1 MGSGCEIDILG
12 TRKELFVQSLYMENP
27 KTPETLEAQDPGD
40 KTLEDASGPAGLSD
54 VSEYCTGLE
63 SMPEISVEENGKGVD
78 VNDTGV
84 GVDNVEVVNRVVEV
98 EERNDGVEGEN
109 VVMGVETLGGN
120 EESCMDGVGI
130 EKGRPVDGG
139 LDRGIEAQEG
149 SMDSKQE
156 GGLVGL
162 VSNGSEDVGVEKIV
176 QQEGMKEDGGSG
188 LDGIKSARE
197 KEVSGDGISL
207 FVDICGP
214 PAGPTQDNL
223 GEEKCCGSMA
233 SGEKSKEAGDV
244 EEDMA
249 TDNPEHSFSVGD
261 VVWVKTKSQTW
272 WPGKIYDPL
281 DVPEHAA
288 KREQRDCLL
297 IGYFGSGH
305 VAWCSL
311 SQLRPFQENFEHMLG
326 QNKSRSFIG
335 AAEKAAHE
343 FGRRVKQEMTCSC
356 ALKQS
361 QQSDGDVQSKEGVAG
376 PDHKSSE
383 FGEFSVTQFEPAKFL
398 LQLKNLALVVS
409 MPGMIEF
416 AVAQNRLSAFY
427 RSIGHVQLPMHQL
440 RETSD
445 ITAEENF
452 QCSPFTD
459 LQNESEVLGNKF
471 LLQEK
476 NEDLAEGLD
485 GGMGAAPENCKSNA
499 AAKDTVSNDKRSKS
513 MERKREDDS
522 EIKNGSESRERKKSR
537 YLSFPY
543 INWGPKGL
551 PTETEDPKAP
561 KVPEGA
567 DTNVNPGEFTGSPA
581 IVKCSSKK
589 FWRKWYNKF
598 ISGSYKYGNLELI
611 NASSAEFLS
620 KLRFTAVDCLY
631 PNENENFDSIEW
643 FFSRFRISVYRDES
657 LYEMYCKN
665 MAAQNENIAAEPSL
679 LVDNPQEIK
688 QSSPTAKTV
697 SKKRKEKAI
706 LQNSGAELTASI
718 PNVVGSDVSGLRH
731 VNGHPDTDTGKDS
744 IEINPPS
751 PNGKPEGK
759 TGKKKGKANS
769 GRSKTKSLS
778 GLSDVNI
785 NIATSSS
792 FFNDYL
798 GTGHLNSSGKPKKT
812 KPKKGAGPTS
822 LQTKPATGIPDLN
835 GNCAIPISSVED
847 QLVTGHVTSAGKPEP
862 KKRKKKGVAS
872 GPLEIQVASGLQH
885 LNRNIDE
892 PGSLVI
898 DLGVMRPHSLDGIT
912 RKNDTEGKE
921 EVTSVCLNSKLAGG
935 PQSVIG
941 SYAKPDLVVKDPQD
955 FSPLSAE
962 GKPRKRER
970 KRKDKATSENKLT
983 GGIPDLNGISSEYSP
998 LGKEF
1003 QETNGLLSQIK
1014 SERKK
1019 RRRKGEA
1026 TSDHLRG
1033 KLTAGRPDINI
1044 NHASVE
1050 TNGEAPETAL
1060 LLTFAPGVP
1069 MPSKEDLFATFC
1081 RFGPLKE
1088 SESQLLK
1095 DSGSAQVVFMKSADA
1110 GEAFGSL
1117 EKNNPFGAALANYRL
1132 HHLSAVS
1139 RVLEPDMTLLT
1150 TSTEGSIT
1158 PGKPSGSMPNTGEV
1172 PPLDFIRQNLQM
1184 MTSMLE
1190 KAGDNLSPETRAKLE
1205 GEIKG
1210 LLKKVTSVAGSSSS

>member
-1 MGSGCEIDILG
+1 VPSGCVIDILG
-12 TRKELFVQSLYMENP
+12 TKKELLVRSSYMENP
-27 KTPETLEAQDPGD
+27 KTPETLE
-40 KTLEDASGPAGLSD
+40 EASGPAGLSD
-54 VSEYCTGLE
+54 FSEYCTGLE
-63 SMPEISVEENGKGVD
+63 SIPEIPVEKKGEGVGA
-78 VNDTGV
+78 NDTSV
-84 GVDNVEVVNRVVEV
+84 GVDNVEMVNRVVEV
-98 EERNDGVEGEN
+98 EKRNDGIEGEN
-109 VVMGVETLGGN
+109 VVVGVETMGGN
-120 EESCMDGVGI
+120 EDNCINGVGI
-130 EKGRPVDGG
+130 EKGCPVEGG
-139 LDRGIEAQEG
+139 LDRDNEAQKG

-156 GGLVGL
+156 GVLVGL
-162 VSNGSEDVGVEKIV
+162 VSNESEDVGVEKIV
-176 QQEGMKEDGGSG
+176 QQEGMKEDSGSV
-188 LDGIKSARE
+188 LDGVDSAR
-197 KEVSGDGISL
+197 KDEVSGDGISL

-214 PAGPTQDNL
+214 PAGPTQYNL
-223 GEEKCCGSMA
+223 VEEKCCGSTA

-244 EEDMA
+244 EEDKEI
-249 TDNPEHSFSVGD
+249 DNPEYNFSVGD

-281 DVPEHAA
+281 DVPGHAA
-288 KREQRDCLL
+288 KSEQRDCLL
-297 IGYFGSGH
+297 IGYFGSSH
-305 VAWCSL
+305 IAWCSL
-311 SQLRPFQENFEHMLG
+311 SHLRPFQENFEHMLG

-343 FGRRVKQEMTCSC
+343 FGRCIKQEMTCSC

-361 QQSDGDVQSKEGVAG
+361 QQSAGVQSKEGVAR
-376 PDHKSSE
+376 PDRKSGE
-383 FGEFSVTQFEPAKFL
+383 LGEFSVTQFEPANFI
-398 LQLKNLALVVS
+398 LQLKNLALVGS

-427 RSIGHVQLPMHQL
+427 RSIGHFQLPMHQL
-440 RETSD
+440 QETSD
-445 ITAEENF
+445 IEDSDDGLLMVKSKFDVQIEDQVIQSA
-452 QCSPFTD
+452 D
-459 LQNESEVLGNKF
+459 LQKESEVLGNNF

-476 NEDLAEGLD
+476 IEDVADGLD
-485 GGMGAAPENCKSNA
+485 GEMGAVPEDCKSNA
-499 AAKDTVSNDKRSKS
+499 AEKDTVSNDKTSKS
-513 MERKREDDS
+513 KERKRGNDS
-522 EIKNGSESRERKKSR
+522 EAKNGSESRERKKSR

-543 INWGPKGL
+543 VNWGHKGL
-551 PTETEDPKAP
+551 PDETEDPKAP
-561 KVPEGA
+561 QAPEEA
-567 DTNVNPGEFTGSPA
+567 DTNVNPGQFTGSPA
-581 IVKCSSKK
+581 IVKCSSKR
-589 FWRKWYNKF
+589 FWRKWYSKF
-598 ISGSYKYGNLELI
+598 ISGSNKYGNLELI

-631 PNENENFDSIEW
+631 PNESENFDSIEW

-665 MAAQNENIAAEPSL
+665 MAAHNENIAAEPSL
-679 LVDNPQEIK
+679 LADNPQEIK
-688 QSSPTAKTV
+688 HSSPTAKTV

-706 LQNSGAELTASI
+706 LQQSGAELTAS
-718 PNVVGSDVSGLRH
+718 

-744 IEINPPS
+744 REINHPS
-751 PNGKPEGK
+751 LNGKPEGK
-759 TGKKKGKANS
+759 IGKKKGKANL

-792 FFNDYL
+792 IFNDYL
-798 GTGHLNSSGKPKKT
+798 GTGPLNSSGKPKKT
-812 KPKKGAGPTS
+812 KPKKGASPTC
-822 LQTKPATGIPDLN
+822 LQTKPTTGIPDLN
-835 GNCAIPISSVED
+835 GNCAVPISAVED

-862 KKRKKKGVAS
+862 KKRKKKAAAS
-872 GPLEIQVASGLQH
+872 GPLEIQVASGVQNR
-885 LNRNIDE
+885 NRNIVE

-898 DLGVMRPHSLDGIT
+898 DLGVMRPHSLDDIT
-912 RKNDTEGKE
+912 RKNDGEGKE
-921 EVTSVCLNSKLAGG
+921 ELTSVCLDSKLAGG
-935 PQSVIG
+935 PQSSIG
-941 SYAKPDLVVKDPQD
+941 SYPRPDLAIKDPQD

-983 GGIPDLNGISSEYSP
+983 VGIPDLNGISSEYSS

-1044 NHASVE
+1044 NQDSVE

-1069 MPSKEDLFATFC
+1069 MPSKEDLVATFC

-1088 SESQLLK
+1088 SETQLLK
-1095 DSGSAQVVFMKSADA
+1095 DSGSAQMVFMKSADA
-1110 GEAFGSL
+1110 GEAFRSL
-1117 EKNNPFGAALANYRL
+1117 ENNNPFSAALVNYRL
-1132 HHLSAVS
+1132 HHPSAAVS
-1139 RVLEPDMTLLT
+1139 KVLEPERTLLT
-1150 TSTEGSIT
+1150 ASGALPTEVCIT
-1158 PGKPSGSMPNTGEV
+1158 PGMPSASMPNSGEV

-1210 LLKKVTSVAGSSSS
+1210 LLKKVTSVAGSSST

>member
-1 MGSGCEIDILG
+1 VGSGCEIDILG
-12 TRKELFVQSLYMENP
+12 TREELSVRSLYMENP

-40 KTLEDASGPAGLSD
+40 KTLEEASGPAGLSD
-54 VSEYCTGLE
+54 LSEYCTGLE
-63 SMPEISVEENGKGVD
+63 SIPELSVEENGKGLD
-78 VNDTGV
+78 VNDTSV

-98 EERNDGVEGEN
+98 EERNDGIEGEN
-109 VVMGVETLGGN
+109 VVMGVETMGGN
-120 EESCMDGVGI
+120 EESCINGVGI
-130 EKGRPVDGG
+130 EKACPVDGG
-139 LDRGIEAQEG
+139 LDRGNEAQKG
-149 SMDSKQE
+149 SMDSIQE

-162 VSNGSEDVGVEKIV
+162 VNNESDDVGVEKIV
-176 QQEGMKEDGGSG
+176 QQEGIKEDGGSG
-188 LDGIKSARE
+188 LDGVNSARK
-197 KEVSGDGISL
+197 KEVSGDSISL

-233 SGEKSKEAGDV
+233 SEEKSKEAGDV
-244 EEDMA
+244 EEDKA
-249 TDNPEHSFSVGD
+249 IDNPEYNFSVGD

-272 WPGKIYDPL
+272 WPGKIHDPL
-281 DVPEHAA
+281 DVPDHGA
-288 KREQRDCLL
+288 KSEQRNCLL

-305 VAWCSL
+305 VGWCSL
-311 SQLRPFQENFEHMLG
+311 SHLRPFQENFEHMLG

-343 FGRRVKQEMTCSC
+343 FGRRIKLEMTCSC

-361 QQSDGDVQSKEGVAG
+361 QQSAGDVQSKEGVAG
-376 PDHKSSE
+376 PDRKSGE
-383 FGEFSVTQFEPAKFL
+383 LGEFSITRFEPAEFL

-427 RSIGHVQLPMHQL
+427 RSIGHFQLPMHELQ
-440 RETSD
+440 ETSD
-445 ITAEENF
+445 IED
-452 QCSPFTD
+452 SD
-459 LQNESEVLGNKF
+459 DDMLMVKSESEVLGNNF

-476 NEDLAEGLD
+476 NEDLTEGLD
-485 GGMGAAPENCKSNA
+485 GGMGAVLEDCKSKA
-499 AAKDTVSNDKRSKS
+499 AEKDTVSNDKTSKS
-513 MERKREDDS
+513 MERKRENDS
-522 EIKNGSESRERKKSR
+522 EVKNGSESRERKKSR

-543 INWGPKGL
+543 VNWGPKYL
-551 PTETEDPKAP
+551 PAETEEEPKAP

-567 DTNVNPGEFTGSPA
+567 ETNVNPGQFTGSPA
-581 IVKCSSKK
+581 IVKCSSKR

-598 ISGSYKYGNLELI
+598 ISGSNKYGDLEFI

-620 KLRFTAVDCLY
+620 ELRFTAVDCLY

-679 LVDNPQEIK
+679 LVDNPQEVK
-688 QSSPTAKTV
+688 HSSPTAKTV
-697 SKKRKEKAI
+697 LKKRKEKAI
-706 LQNSGAELTASI
+706 LQHSGAELTASV
-718 PNVVGSDVSGLRH
+718 PNMVGSDVSSLRH
-731 VNGHPDTDTGKDS
+731 DNGHPDTDTGKDS
-744 IEINPPS
+744 IEIHPS
-751 PNGKPEGK
+751 PNGEPEGK
-759 TGKKKGKANS
+759 IGKKKGKANS

-792 FFNDYL
+792 FDYL
-798 GTGHLNSSGKPKKT
+798 GTGHLNSSSKPKKT
-812 KPKKGAGPTS
+812 KPKTGASATG

-862 KKRKKKGVAS
+862 KKRKSKGAAS

-885 LNRNIDE
+885 LNRNIVE

-898 DLGVMRPHSLDGIT
+898 DLGIMRPHSLDGIT
-912 RKNDTEGKE
+912 RKNDREGKE
-921 EVTSVCLNSKLAGG
+921 EVTSVFLNSKLSGG
-935 PQSVIG
+935 PQSSIG
-941 SYAKPDLVVKDPQD
+941 TYAKPDLVVKDPQD

-983 GGIPDLNGISSEYSP
+983 VGIPDLNGISSEYSS

-1044 NHASVE
+1044 NHDSVE
-1050 TNGEAPETAL
+1050 TNGEAQETTL

-1069 MPSKEDLFATFC
+1069 MPSKADLFATFC

-1088 SESQLLK
+1088 SETQLLK
-1095 DSGSAQVVFMKSADA
+1095 DSGSAQVVFMKGADA
-1110 GEAFGSL
+1110 GEAFRSL
-1117 EKNNPFGAALANYRL
+1117 ENNNPFSAALVNYRL

-1139 RVLEPDMTLLT
+1139 RVLEPDRTLLT
-1150 TSTEGSIT
+1150 TSGAPPAEACIT
-1158 PGKPSGSMPNTGEV
+1158 PGKPSGSMPNSGEV
-1172 PPLDFIRQNLQM
+1172 PALDFIRQNLQM